1 MTTKT
6 ETQPSQ
12 TIQFIDSIKDVTEDA
27 LKDVDTLSSF
37 ASSLT
42 LVALDPSLNEGERL
56 KLYKNDRGVIRMLA
70 VPAMDMIKAEA
81 DGDPVLQNELEG
93 NLFGVLDSWGIKKD
107 TIPGFQKNETAYGQQ
122 AAELKEYY
130 PEVDEVA
137 QEQLTA
143 IVERIKAQ
151 KDSWRDR
158 DARDFAAG
166 FLDIYYEAQMK
177 LGKTKRTNSQE
188 TVNAIAA
195 CNMYSHSVAEAL
207 SGLMPQQRPNT
218 ENTLRSAII
227 RTLQERS
234 TQDKVPSEDELQDS
248 GPLREFT
255 SAMRGARLETVS
267 HSAIKE
273 FARQY
278 DITDVTFSS
287 LVEDIK
293 GGFDLVVTTSAGK
306 KYLIDIKSR
315 GSYEK
320 LINESDKSIR
330 STTDRNAV
338 LKKSKDTSVEA
349 PIIVIDITAAGYDGR
364 DTNKYVLSNPV
375 SFMNTLRSGM
385 ESVDKSSN

>member
-70 VPAMDMIKAEA
+70 VPAMDIIKAEA

-151 KDSWRDR
+151 KGSWRDR

-218 ENTLRSAII
+218 ENTLRSTII

-255 SAMRGARLETVS
+255 SAMKGARL
-267 HSAIKE
+267 
-273 FARQY
+273 
-278 DITDVTFSS
+278 
-287 LVEDIK
+287 
-293 GGFDLVVTTSAGK
+293 
-306 KYLIDIKSR
+306 
-315 GSYEK
+315 
-320 LINESDKSIR
+320 
-330 STTDRNAV
+330 
-338 LKKSKDTSVEA
+338 
-349 PIIVIDITAAGYDGR
+349 
-364 DTNKYVLSNPV
+364 
-375 SFMNTLRSGM
+375 
-385 ESVDKSSN
+385 